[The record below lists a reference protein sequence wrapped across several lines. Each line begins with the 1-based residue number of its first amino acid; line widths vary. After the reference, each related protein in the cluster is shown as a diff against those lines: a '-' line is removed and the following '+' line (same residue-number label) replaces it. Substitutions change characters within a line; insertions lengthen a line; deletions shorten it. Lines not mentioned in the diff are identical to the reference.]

1 MAGEPG
7 PGVRARTRARRRA
20 ADRGGVPAFALFGE
34 EHGGDDLEFV
44 HIEDIA
50 DRSRRYQ
57 WEIASHTHR
66 GLLQI
71 IVVLSGGVRA
81 DLDDLR
87 IDVAP
92 PAAIVVPPSVIHA
105 FRFRADTQGKVL
117 TVAER
122 LLDEAR
128 APDAGLLELL
138 RRGPVVVALRDGH
151 GAARER
157 VPAMVHEIAVEFA
170 QAAPGR
176 GAMLEWLVG
185 ALLMLLGR
193 EAAAGALPGL
203 GTKAPGAAFARFR
216 ELVEAHYLEHRPV
229 AWFAT
234 RVGVTETTL
243 NRLCRRQ
250 SGRTAFDLIQQRLLL
265 EARRKLVYTATTVS
279 QLAYALG
286 FSDPAYFCRFFR
298 KRTGV
303 APSAF
308 RRRDPEG
315 GREP

>member
-7 PGVRARTRARRRA
+7 SAGRAGALSMPRA

-34 EHGGDDLEFV
+34 ESAVDDLEFV

-71 IVVLSGGVRA
+71 IVVLSGGARA

-105 FRFRADTQGKVL
+105 FRFRADTRGKVL

-122 LLDEAR
+122 LMDGAGVAE
-128 APDAGLLELL
+128 AGLLEPL
-138 RRGPVVVALRDGH
+138 RRGPVVVALREGQ

-157 VPAMVHEIAVEFA
+157 VPAMLHEIAAEFA
-170 QAAPGR
+170 HPAAGR
-176 GAMLEWLVG
+176 RSMLEWLVG
-185 ALLMLLGR
+185 ALLVLLGR
-193 EAAAGALPGL
+193 EAAAGVGPGL
-203 GTKAPGAAFARFR
+203 GTTAPAAAFAHFR
-216 ELVEAHYLEHRPV
+216 ELVESHFVLHRPV
-229 AWFAT
+229 AWFAA

-250 SGRTAFDLIQQRLLL
+250 AGRTAFDLVQQRLLL
-265 EARRKLVYTATTVS
+265 EARRKLVYTAMPVS

-286 FSDPAYFCRFFR
+286 FSDPAYFCRFFSR
-298 KRTGV
+298 RTGM
-303 APSAF
+303 APTTF
-308 RRRDPEG
+308 RRRVMQQGAG
-315 GREP
+315 G